1 MNVVKSQ
8 SGYPFKLILQTVFA
22 GLLLMLGA
30 CASLPEEMTGKDS
43 VWPEEIPSRDYFVQ
57 AFERDAANQQAQT
70 RKDYLTWIVRFYRG
84 WALYPRGWNWLT
96 EEVVDS
102 VSVDE
107 RAQVEGQMVSLGQRI
122 SAEWAKN
129 RDLRSVNTNHLMIW
143 GDALKIAVRDGSQL
157 DLAEKISRDVDALL
171 AREMS
176 PDTID
181 LDRYLAGGA
190 EVVIEEGDD
199 QEVFDEP
206 FSDPFEA

>member
-1 MNVVKSQ
+1 MSEKAVS
-8 SGYPFKLILQTVFA
+8 
-22 GLLLMLGA
+22 
-30 CASLPEEMTGKDS
+30 
-43 VWPEEIPSRDYFVQ
+43 WPEEIPTRDFFVE

-102 VSVDE
+102 VDSE
-107 RAQVEGQMVSLGQRI
+107 QKGEVEAHMVSLGERI
-122 SAEWAKN
+122 SAEWAKD
-129 RDLRSVNTNHLMIW
+129 RDVRSVNTNHLMIW

-176 PDTID
+176 PETID
-181 LDRYLAGGA
+181 LDRYLAGGS
-190 EVVIEEGDD
+190 EVAAEEGDELD
-199 QEVFDEP
+199 AFEEP